1 MQSADDFQRMI
12 ELADRLKFE
21 EWRKTPAVM
30 SRIELKMKLKKIK
43 IQNYASIG
51 TEGVE
56 ITFPKDKPV
65 ILFGPNNAGKTNILS
80 GIQSFWDL
88 DGRQSKIPEMPQGSP
103 KTQEEGGSK
112 IANAAKISNGLTPD
126 TKITLYYEDPG
137 CHEDRITELAYDPE
151 NKRFLN
157 IKPRPDEPISIG
169 STFSGTDYGKVFSE
183 LRDIL
188 KSGNLMPGRKR
199 LLERISSALSKI
211 KHFEGIDAVVSEE
224 LLPGKGELAFLGLV
238 VEIFKASELINENN
252 ANDTLLLLDEPETHL
267 HFLAQEEL
275 MEIINSIC
283 KEEGV
288 QVVIATHAENFL
300 DADNLE
306 GFVRVYKENGIT
318 KVRQLTDNAL
328 HSTCNKNVPIGNYW
342 SIKLN
347 TDQFKGFFADIILLV
362 EGQTEQY
369 ALPVYLTRSFL
380 SENGVQIVPC
390 YSKSAIPTYW
400 SLFTAYGY
408 KCFIVFDHDD
418 DIPPKLEQRV
428 KEAETQEKKKAIQGE
443 IKNEIDKNQNLEKLC
458 EFKASPSC
466 PYIYMMS
473 SLGACFKNNWES
485 YFIEALGRDYQDIWS
500 NLQKTI
506 DDFSNKALDA
516 KAIAQEVRNKG
527 YNMPPFITEIKA
539 RLRDLSEMSED
550 QYQMLIKKMN

>member
-1 MQSADDFQRMI
+1 MQSADDIQRLI
-12 ELADRLKFE
+12 EELENRSKFE
-21 EWRKTPAVM
+21 EWRRTPAVM
-30 SRIELKMKLKKIK
+30 SRIELKIKLKKIK

-51 TEGVE
+51 AEGVE

-80 GIQSFWDL
+80 GIQSFWDIY
-88 DGRQSKIPEMPQGSP
+88 GRQSKIPETSQGSP
-103 KTQEEGGSK
+103 ETQEEGDSE

-137 CHEDRITELAYDPE
+137 CHEDRITELVYDSE

-169 STFSGTDYGKVFSE
+169 STFIGTDYGKVFSE
-183 LRDIL
+183 LRNIL
-188 KSGNLMPGRKR
+188 KSSNFTPGGKR
-199 LLERISSALSKI
+199 IWGHISSALGKI
-211 KHFEGIDAVVSEE
+211 KHFEKINAGNSEE

-238 VEIFKASELINENN
+238 VNIFKASELVNENN
-252 ANDTLLLLDEPETHL
+252 ANDTLILLDEPETHL
-267 HFLAQEEL
+267 HFLAQEGL

-300 DADNLE
+300 DADDLE

-328 HSTCNKNVPIGNYW
+328 QSTCNKNVPIGNYW
-342 SIKLN
+342 SVKLN
-347 TDQFKGFFADIILLV
+347 TDQLKGFFADIILLV

-400 SLFTAYGY
+400 RLFTAYGY

-418 DIPPKLEQRV
+418 DIPPKLEGRA
-428 KEAETQEKKKAIQGE
+428 KKAETQEEKKAIQGE
-443 IKNEIDKNQNLEKLC
+443 IKKEIEKNQNLEKLC
-458 EFKASPSC
+458 KFKASPSC
-466 PYIYMMS
+466 PYTMS
-473 SLGACFKNNWES
+473 SLGACFKNNWEL
-485 YFIEALGRDYQDIWS
+485 YFKEALGRDYQDIWS

-527 YNMPPFITEIKA
+527 YKMPPFITAIKA
-539 RLRDLSEMSED
+539 RLRGLSEMSED
-550 QYQMLIKKMN
+550 QYQRLIKKTN